1 MDEDSAERAFAG
13 ADDDLRYHFN
23 LPTSLKTNDVL
34 TVTFAEWSLDTGHP
48 DTRYGVAVYIN
59 AVLVQPEIV
68 IRPAQLE
75 VDYTTPPVTLAS
87 VNAQTGPG
95 YDNIVSLKGINY
107 SADGGGSWMGLDY
120 VQLNGGTPTVP
131 VAFQPPVVS
140 AGKVTLSWTGTGSL
154 QWAPTL
160 QGQWTPITPAPTS
173 PYSEDI
179 QPGQNRFY
187 RLKVQ

>member
-1 MDEDSAERAFAG
+1 MMAERAFAG
-13 ADDDLRYHFN
+13 ADNDLRYHFN
-23 LPTSLKTNDVL
+23 LPPSLKTNDML
-34 TVTFAEWSLDTGHP
+34 TVTFAELNLDTGHP
-48 DTRYGVAVYIN
+48 DSRYGVAVYIN

-75 VDYTTPPVTLAS
+75 VDYTTPQVSLAS

-95 YDNIVSLKGINY
+95 SDNIVSLKGVNY

-120 VQLNGGTPTVP
+120 VQLNGGTPTAT
-131 VAFQPPVVS
+131 VAFLPSVVS
-140 AGKVTLSWTGTGSL
+140 AGNVTLSWTGTGSL
-154 QWAPTL
+154 EWAPTIL
-160 QGQWTPITPAPTS
+160 GPWTPITPVPTS
-173 PYSEDI
+173 SYSEAI